1 MRRVAPSCLLALLF
15 AAPAIG
21 AAQSAEP
28 EPAADESAEEPETVE
43 YPAVRIG
50 IGASLSSRPLVLVG
64 DDGTAGSPAGMAGV
78 HVPFYLGE
86 HLRLEPEFGI
96 LVQNGGSILG
106 LGPLFVPAE
115 GERFDLHV
123 TVFRFLLGIQWAT
136 RLGRDT
142 VAYVG
147 PKVGMQSRTITLDFG
162 AETNV
167 GDVKVRAVDFW
178 LGAVAGGEAFL
189 TSHFSLGAEIGFY
202 YLNQG
207 SPAILVVSQERDTEN
222 LANQWFL
229 STQALLAA
237 RVYFL

>member
-1 MRRVAPSCLLALLF
+1 MRRVVRFCLFALFL

-21 AAQSAEP
+21 TAESS
-28 EPAADESAEEPETVE
+28 EDEASEATESIE
-43 YPAVRIG
+43 YPSIRVG
-50 IGASLSSRPLVLVG
+50 VGASLSSRPFVLLG
-64 DDGTAGSPAGMAGV
+64 DDGTAASPAGMANV
-78 HVPFYLGE
+78 LVPFYLGE
-86 HLRLEPEFGI
+86 HLRLEPEFGL
-96 LVQNGGSILG
+96 LVQDGGAILG
-106 LGPLFVPAE
+106 FGPLFQPPDDGPFNV
-115 GERFDLHV
+115 HT

-147 PKVGMQSRTITLDFG
+147 PKVGLQSRTISFDF
-162 AETNV
+162 ATETGQ